1 MDEIILKEEN
11 GEILANSREVAKH
24 FEKEARNVVRDIRNL
39 TAQNC
44 AVEKMF
50 IETTYINERGRE
62 YPMYLMNRDGFSL
75 LVMGFT
81 GKKALEWKLKYID
94 AFNKMEEMLKN
105 KVQVRLPATYEEA
118 MELWL
123 ETKKESEQLIERNKE
138 LEPKALIVDNMLKN
152 DSAVTTTITERIK
165 NTDVAKKW
173 NRKIKSGE
181 IKGTTINVLE
191 YIHDFI
197 NNKGYCPSVRE
208 ICKGIGISSTSTVQ
222 AHMVKLNNL
231 GYLIKNHKET
241 RNMRINEE
249 KYVSVMSNING

>member
-11 GEILANSREVAKH
+11 GEIFASSREVAKH
-24 FEKEARNVVRDIRNL
+24 FGKEARNVVRDIKNL

-94 AFNKMEEMLKN
+94 AFNKMKEMLKN
-105 KVQVRLPATYEEA
+105 KVQVRLLTTYEEA

-123 ETKKESEQLIERNKE
+123 ETKKESEQLIERNRE
-138 LEPKALIVDNMLKN
+138 LEPKAIIIDNMIKN
-152 DSAVTTTITERIK
+152 NSAVTTTITERIK

-173 NRKIKSGE
+173 NRKTKSGE
-181 IKGTTINVLE
+181 IKGTTITVLE

-197 NNKGYCPSVRE
+197 NNCGYCPSVRE
-208 ICKGIGISSTSTVQ
+208 ICDGIGTSSTSTV
-222 AHMVKLNNL
+222 HKHITKLNNL

-241 RNMRINEE
+241 RNMRVNEE
-249 KYVSVMSNING
+249 KYITVMENINV